1 MNTSEV
7 NNKTIDTDSVQVVL
21 SDSLNVSTEEFLKLF
36 GDVRCFRTFSDA
48 GKDGYGRNFNDS
60 YESIRRQ
67 LKKENEGKR
76 GVFFIPN
83 EGGHSDDDIT
93 RIQAVFM
100 DLDEVPIQPVLDA
113 IALSGLTPHAI
124 IKSSFGEH
132 HHIYWLVN
140 NFLVERFRTVQ
151 RGFIKPF
158 GHDDKVINPSRVMRL
173 PGYFHHKSEPFLSRV
188 VYFNSGLPR
197 YSEQDVIDGLGL
209 TLETEPTNRN
219 NRPNVAID
227 RSRPV
232 ADGERNATLI
242 SYAGELE
249 RKNLSYDDIWTKLS
263 LANSRYNPPET
274 DQVIRKKVDSIWKY
288 RMIRVENLEDLLEKL
303 KAATQSQRIKM
314 IQDDEA
320 KDALR
325 LCEATEPDKWVEIKN
340 LFKGYVKELKSA
352 TKTHPIPTLATPS
365 AKQIIDEISGCPK
378 TYPGDFEGF
387 PTVDR
392 YFFQQTG
399 KGVSLFYYVKED
411 RQDEVCHTPVF
422 ITKRFIRDNQE
433 VFLEVAWL
441 EKDRWN
447 YLRAPRGDFFNTRRI
462 VDLADR
468 NFPVGSANAKALA
481 RYLQAFEATYIE
493 RLPEQ
498 KISFRMGWH
507 GKSFL
512 VGDECISSDGTTIE
526 FQSADGGD
534 CSIVEGI
541 KTKGQYE
548 KWLEAVNKV
557 SSYHLP
563 MIALYAALSTPLIK
577 ILDVSS
583 FGLDYSGRT
592 STGKTTNLR
601 IGASAWGQPDEGSGP
616 SMTRTWDSTNVSV
629 ERTCELLS
637 DLPIILD
644 DTKRAKPGA
653 VGSKLY
659 LVTSGQGRGRGSK
672 TGLRETQSW
681 RTVLISSGEASAVTY
696 TKDAGARARILTLR
710 GLPFGTEP
718 NRDLVNELNLSIK
731 NHYGHAGRLWVKWL
745 IDNHE
750 RWGSFKKRL
759 DELSRKL
766 DPSNGAEARLA
777 EKAAV
782 IELTGELVHEALNLP
797 WEYSDPI
804 RKVWSKIKQ
813 EAQELDIHIRGAR
826 SIYEWAVAH
835 PTSFWGQHK
844 EDNDENPIEPHNGW
858 AGRWK
863 IEYAT
868 GHDVWPHIYFIPR
881 QLEEI
886 CKKAD
891 FDYGAVMQGLI
902 DSKLGSPKH
911 FVTVHK
917 KRVKCFK
924 ILRSALTGEDDTE
937 ITDYPREWD
946 DD

>member
-1 MNTSEV
+1 MNTGEV
-7 NNKTIDTDSVQVVL
+7 KTKTIVENRGQIAL
-21 SDSLNVSTEEFLKLF
+21 SDSLDISTEEFLKLF
-36 GDVRCFRTFSDA
+36 GDVRCFRTFDDTDK
-48 GKDGYGRNFNDS
+48 GVYGLKFTGS
-60 YESIRRQ
+60 YASHRRQ
-67 LKKENEGKR
+67 LKIENEKKR

-83 EGGHSDDDIT
+83 EGGHCDKDII
-93 RIQAVFM
+93 RVQAVFM
-100 DLDEVPIQPVLDA
+100 DLDNVPLQPVLDTLV
-113 IALSGLTPHAI
+113 LSGLLPHAI
-124 IKSSFGEH
+124 VQSSPGDH
-132 HHIYWLVN
+132 HHLYLLVYN
-140 NFLVERFRTVQ
+140 VLVERFRTLQ
-151 RGFIKPF
+151 RSFIKPF

-173 PGYFHHKSEPFLSRV
+173 PGYFHHKSEPFLTRV
-188 VYFNSGLPR
+188 ICFNPDLPR
-197 YSEQDVIDGLGL
+197 YSEQDIIDGLGL
-209 TLETEPTNRN
+209 TLESEFTNGN
-219 NRPNVAID
+219 HRPKVAID
-227 RSRPV
+227 RSKPV
-232 ADGERNATLI
+232 VDGERNSALI

-249 RKNLSYDDIWTKLS
+249 RRNLTYDDIWKKLIE
-263 LANSRYNPPET
+263 ANSRYNPPET
-274 DQVIRKKVDSIWKY
+274 NEVVKRKVDSIWNY
-288 RMIRVENLEDLLEKL
+288 RLKRVAKLEELCEKL
-303 KAATQSQRIKM
+303 KLASMPQRIKM

-352 TKTHPIPTLATPS
+352 TKTHPIPTLATSS
-365 AKQIIDEISGCPK
+365 ANQIIDEIPGCPK

-399 KGVSLFYYVKED
+399 KGVSLCYHVKED

-447 YLRAPRGDFFNTRRI
+447 YLRAPRGDFCNTRRI

-507 GKSFL
+507 RRSFL
-512 VGDECISSDGTTIE
+512 VGSECISSDGTTIE
-526 FQSADGGD
+526 FQSMDGGEH
-534 CSIVEGI
+534 SIVEGI

-548 KWLEAVNKV
+548 KWLEAVEQV
-557 SSYHLP
+557 SNYPLP
-563 MIALYAALSTPLIK
+563 MTALYASLSTPLIK
-577 ILDVSS
+577 ILELSS
-583 FGLDYSGRT
+583 FGIDYSGRT
-592 STGKTTNLR
+592 STGKTTILR
-601 IGASAWGQPDEGSGP
+601 IAASVWGQPDEGAGA

-637 DLPIILD
+637 DLPMILD
-644 DTKRAKPGA
+644 DTKRAKPAA

-681 RTVLISSGEASAVTY
+681 RTVLISSGEAPAVSY
-696 TKDAGARARILTLR
+696 TNDAGARARILTLR
-710 GLPFGTEP
+710 GFPFGTEP
-718 NRDLVNELNLSIK
+718 NRELVNELNLAIK

-745 IDNHE
+745 IDNHA
-750 RWGSFKKRL
+750 RWGSFKERL
-759 DELSRKL
+759 DELTLKL
-766 DPSNGAEARLA
+766 NASKNGEIRLA
-777 EKAAV
+777 EKAA
-782 IELTGELVHEALNLP
+782 IIQLTGELVHEALNLP

-804 RKVWSKIKQ
+804 SKVWSKVKE

-826 SIYEWAVAH
+826 SIFEWAVGH
-835 PTSFWGQHK
+835 PTSFWGLHK
-844 EDNDENPIEPHNGW
+844 KDNDGNPVVPPNGW
-858 AGRWK
+858 AGKWDK
-863 IEYAT
+863 VYDPWAF
-868 GHDVWPHIYFIPR
+868 IYFIPR

-886 CKKAD
+886 CKKSD
-891 FDYGAVMQGLI
+891 FDYGAVIQGLI

-911 FVTVHK
+911 SVRIHES
-917 KRVKCFK
+917 RVKCFK

-937 ITDYPREWD
+937 ITDYQREWD